1 MGVPDDVRKE
11 CLIME
16 RNLQFLTVRD
26 LFSRWLNS
34 AMPDSRS
41 IAHRAYKRLL
51 TELVEPA
58 VGSCVSGSIE
68 PEESLRRIRETANAL
83 RLESA
88 AAGHHALWMAM
99 AWAQLWPATPVVYE
113 PFNTRAPI
121 EIPLSAFQ
129 VAELVTRLP
138 VNYRVPCHILLLTG
152 IKPAML
158 AGITMASFQRTF
170 DVADEPG
177 SQDHI
182 HSIFVA
188 NHPLPLYLSNPVLSA
203 MRKYVVKAK
212 DTERVFS
219 MTGNA
224 ISATW
229 NRYAD
234 DAPGLNR
241 FKGTAAT
248 HLLRLGADAHVIA
261 ANLGISQQAGEALIE
276 RLRPSKQPIGREVM
290 T

>member
-1 MGVPDDVRKE
+1 MR
-11 CLIME
+11 
-16 RNLQFLTVRD
+16 
-26 LFSRWLNS
+26 
-34 AMPDSRS
+34 
-41 IAHRAYKRLL
+41 
-51 TELVEPA
+51 
-58 VGSCVSGSIE
+58 
-68 PEESLRRIRETANAL
+68 
-83 RLESA
+83 
-88 AAGHHALWMAM
+88 
-99 AWAQLWPATPVVYE
+99 AQLWSGAPVAYE
-113 PFNTRAPI
+113 PFNLSAPI
-121 EIPLSAFQ
+121 EIPVSAFQ

-138 VNYRVPCHILLLTG
+138 VNYRVPCHILLLIG

-188 NHPLPLYLSNPVLSA
+188 NHPLPIYLSNPVLSA
-203 MRKYVVKAK
+203 MRKYVGRTK
-212 DTERVFS
+212 DAEKVFA

-248 HLLRLGADAHVIA
+248 HLLRLGTDANVIA
-261 ANLGISQQAGEALIE
+261 ANLGISHQAGEGLIE
-276 RLRPSKQPIGREVM
+276 RLRPSKQVISREAVS
-290 T
+290 